1 MLIAYSDSPGV
12 TIKDAFLSEEECDQL
27 LALAKRSVA
36 GRYSV
41 VTSLH
46 SAQRISVGYGGRS
59 GYQFEFPYAETPE
72 LEEIYEK
79 AAALCGLPVVNAEPL
94 SICSVLP
101 YSGSDPLHNAFQ
113 EGAAERSSEKGGQR
127 VASLVLFLDAA
138 QGAGHNFPSLQ
149 LSIGAVTGRAVVFGN
164 VNAENNPHPLA
175 VYQRLLPNTGESWI
189 MELHF
194 REARRPGQIPKVTD
208 DGFRTDSIPTS
219 LFTRLQAYYQEQRSS
234 SVAEESDAIGRYIL
248 GDELPSKMIQL
259 TEDLEEAVVGGI
271 RPIIESWSGFENL
284 SFAACYGIREYQ
296 RGAVLKAHR
305 DREGS
310 HILSAILNIAQE
322 VEEDWPLQIDDH
334 SGCRRQVV
342 LAPGEMVLY
351 ESARLLHGRETKL
364 NGDTY
369 ANIFVHF
376 QPNDWV

>member
-1 MLIAYSDSPGV
+1 MLIVYSESPGV
-12 TIKDAFLSEEECDQL
+12 TIKDAFLSAEECERL
-27 LALAKRSVA
+27 LALAKRCIA
-36 GRYSV
+36 ERYSV
-41 VTSLH
+41 VSGIH
-46 SAQRISVGYGGRS
+46 STQRISVGYGGRS

-72 LEEIYEK
+72 LEDIYEK

-94 SICSVLP
+94 LICSVLP
-101 YSGSDPLHNAFQ
+101 STGSDALHHAF
-113 EGAAERSSEKGGQR
+113 EENSAERSSEQGGQR

-138 QGAGHNFPSLQ
+138 EGAGHKFPSLQ
-149 LSIGAVTGRAVVFGN
+149 LTIGAVAGRAIVFGN
-164 VNAENNPHPLA
+164 VDAANNPHSL
-175 VYQRLLPNTGESWI
+175 VVNQRLLPNTGECWI
-189 MELHF
+189 VELHF
-194 REARRPGQIPKVTD
+194 REARRPGQVPKVTD
-208 DGFRTDSIPTS
+208 DGFRTGTIPES
-219 LFTRLQAYYQEQRSS
+219 LLARLQAYYQGQRSTA
-234 SVAEESDAIGRYIL
+234 VAEESDAIGRYVL

-259 TEDLEEAVVGGI
+259 TEDLEEAVVSGI
-271 RPIIESWSGFENL
+271 RPIIESWSGFKNL

-305 DREGS
+305 DKEGS

-334 SGCRRQVV
+334 SGCRHEVV
-342 LAPGEMVLY
+342 LAPGGMVLY

>member
-1 MLIAYSDSPGV
+1 MCIRDS
-12 TIKDAFLSEEECDQL
+12 
-27 LALAKRSVA
+27 
-36 GRYSV
+36 
-41 VTSLH
+41 
-46 SAQRISVGYGGRS
+46 
-59 GYQFEFPYAETPE
+59 
-72 LEEIYEK
+72 
-79 AAALCGLPVVNAEPL
+79 
-94 SICSVLP
+94 
-101 YSGSDPLHNAFQ
+101 
-113 EGAAERSSEKGGQR
+113 
-127 VASLVLFLDAA
+127 
-138 QGAGHNFPSLQ
+138 
-149 LSIGAVTGRAVVFGN
+149 
-164 VNAENNPHPLA
+164 
-175 VYQRLLPNTGESWI
+175 
-189 MELHF
+189 
-194 REARRPGQIPKVTD
+194 
-208 DGFRTDSIPTS
+208 
-219 LFTRLQAYYQEQRSS
+219 
-234 SVAEESDAIGRYIL
+234 YIL

-259 TEDLEEAVVGGI
+259 TEDLEEAVVSGI

-364 NGDTY
+364 NGNTY

-376 QPNDWV
+376 QPDDWV